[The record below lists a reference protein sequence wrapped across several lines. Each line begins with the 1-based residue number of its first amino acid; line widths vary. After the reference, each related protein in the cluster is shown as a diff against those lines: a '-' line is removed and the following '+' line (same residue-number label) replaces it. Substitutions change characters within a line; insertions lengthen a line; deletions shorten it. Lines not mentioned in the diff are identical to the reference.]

1 MLYKHYFSA
10 IIITGGD
17 IDSDYINFSTVEV
30 LRDNGSSWCSLPNLP
45 DNRQDH
51 SQSGLVTCGGWHA
64 NTGKYCLTFNN
75 RTWNLSHNLLY
86 ERQSHSSWSTSNGI
100 ILMSSRFLT
109 DETPTEL
116 ITQDGLS
123 KEHFTLSHA
132 TM

>member
-1 MLYKHYFSA
+1 ME
-10 IIITGGD
+10 
-17 IDSDYINFSTVEV
+17 SDCLETSTEI
-30 LRDNGSSWCSLPNLP
+30 LEMGS
-45 DNRQDH
+45 
-51 SQSGLVTCGGWHA
+51 
-64 NTGKYCLTFNN
+64 
-75 RTWNLSHNLLY
+75 NLLY

-132 TM
+132 KPAKEDED